1 MDAVRFRSDVE
12 RKMMALSLRC
22 RTWSGLSISIVLGL
36 WLMLAMAP
44 AARSD
49 SDLMTVTLD
58 QAKLIKLPS
67 GITTM
72 VIGNP
77 LIVDAALQ
85 PGGTAVLTGKGFGET
100 NMMALDRGGNVLFE
114 KTVRVQSP
122 RDAVVVYRGI
132 ARETYTCA
140 PICESQIAL
149 GDFDAT
155 FKANLAQ
162 SLARNAAAQAAAR

>member
-1 MDAVRFRSDVE
+1 
-12 RKMMALSLRC
+12 MMALSVRC
-22 RTWSGLSISIVLGL
+22 RTWSGLSISVALGVWIL
-36 WLMLAMAP
+36 LVMAP

-49 SDLMTVTLD
+49 SDLLTVTLD
-58 QAKLIKLPS
+58 RAKLIKLPG
-67 GITTM
+67 GIATM

-85 PGGTAVLTGKGFGET
+85 PGGIAVLTGKGFGET
-100 NMMALDRGGNVLFE
+100 NLMALDRGGNVLFE
-114 KTVRVQSP
+114 KIVRVLAP
-122 RDAVVVYRGI
+122 RDAVVVYRGST
-132 ARETYTCA
+132 RETYTCA

-149 GDFDAT
+149 GDLDAV